1 MKAKAEGLWRDF
13 EHKKYLEFQERVRWF
28 RENLD
33 IDFDRDVIG
42 NIGREIT
49 VAYMR
54 DIPVGEMDEGP
65 ELVPVALLVELKD
78 QGRISGVLNKL
89 VKYVRV
95 YGGMKITVESTNASG
110 ATNAWGY
117 VTMFDGEFRPVE
129 GQENATTAVEVVDE
143 RTTRIL
149 NARNGEVYQVI
160 LNVLSEDGNTI
171 ENEYIRVDAE
181 GRPTRVSHATYDRIR

>member
-1 MKAKAEGLWRDF
+1 MYRPSLWR
-13 EHKKYLEFQERVRWF
+13 LGALAAV
-28 RENLD
+28 L
-33 IDFDRDVIG
+33 
-42 NIGREIT
+42 
-49 VAYMR
+49 
-54 DIPVGEMDEGP
+54 P
-65 ELVPVALLVELKD
+65 LALLLAVAPATAQD
-78 QGRISGVLNKL
+78 AATPRYGVWKIRSDAPPPAQNIMT
-89 VKYVRV
+89 YEP
-95 YGGMKITVESTNASG
+95 YGDGGMKITVESTNASG

-149 NARNGEVYQVI
+149 NARNGQVYQVI